1 MANYLVLA
9 YPIVATKTPHPII
22 ADDPPVAIAT
32 FVEQVNW
39 ETLFDPISLSEEVE
53 YVVGTLD
60 FEAFEVRQV
69 GAETTPS
76 WYYCGDGQT
85 LLPVTFAGGVADT
98 VPKFLS
104 LLQRTREMLKATPE
118 AADLVAEV
126 NYPPS
131 LTGTVGL

>member
-1 MANYLVLA
+1 MPNYLVLA
-9 YPIVATKTPHPII
+9 YPIVATKTPHPIT
-22 ADDPPVAIAT
+22 ADDPPAAIAT
-32 FVEQVNW
+32 FVKQVNW
-39 ETLFDPISLSEEVE
+39 ETLFDPISLAEEVE
-53 YVVGTLD
+53 YAVGTLD

-118 AADLVAEV
+118 AADLVAEI
-126 NYPPS
+126 NE
-131 LTGTVGL
+131 LLGDAQ